1 MEPGLAGILRSV
13 YGGLSIGPR
22 PDGEYMDLVI
32 VESGAKSK
40 TIQKYLGKG
49 WIVEACNG
57 HVRDLPTSRDTKH
70 GKKAM
75 WASTADKLPSPP
87 WEWTENSERTI
98 GKILTKAKDSKVEN
112 IYIATD
118 PDREGEG
125 IGYHVQQVLLESGIS
140 EKKIKR
146 STFHEVTEVAVKQSM
161 EDAGEIN
168 MPMVDAFI
176 ARRILDRIAGF
187 IVSKKLNSFLRL
199 APLSAGRVQSP
210 TLNLVTD
217 REDEINAFIPEEF
230 WNINAEFSSDS
241 KKYTSQ
247 LFKLPNKL
255 SKDFNIKNA
264 DEAKNASDL
273 VRNARGTVDSSRESL
288 LEAVSMTIETNERTL
303 EALQTTNTRVV
314 EAMAAITQ
322 SSQKISGIITL
333 INDIAFQTNL
343 LALNASVEAARAG
356 EHGKG
361 FAVVATEVRK
371 LAHRSAKA
379 SSEIGNLVESSL
391 QNINSGKDFVEK
403 SDEALS
409 SMRKETEEI
418 LQDLKDQSNE
428 NLETILKTVIEFSE
442 MMDNIE
448 AASQEHASGIN
459 QVNQAISEMDL
470 MTQENASMVEQNAT
484 ASHNMAVEAKR
495 LRKMFI
501 SNRGRSLNISE
512 AYNQNLIQSIEGR
525 TFSSSKSLPLHSE
538 KDYRLKNKSTFRT
551 TRDINANDDFK

>member
-1 MEPGLAGILRSV
+1 MIIKRLTIGLQLVFIVMISGIISLVALSYVLIQMQNGFAKDQFLERHERLTSLMANEMAPALHLGDGRIIGKKVKAFVATSEENLILLKAFDLETSEVYEIRKKDKTQPLKTILKNNLINLKEGGSYVKELEDSILIFKPALLAGEELGGFIGILWSKHQLEELQWKLFSRALLFV
-13 YGGLSIGPR
+13 MGVLIIGSPLILFLIR
-22 PDGEYMDLVI
+22 RLI
-32 VESGAKSK
+32 
-40 TIQKYLGKG
+40 
-49 WIVEACNG
+49 
-57 HVRDLPTSRDTKH
+57 TK
-70 GKKAM
+70 
-75 WASTADKLPSPP
+75 PV
-87 WEWTENSERTI
+87 SEM
-98 GKILTKAKDSKVEN
+98 
-112 IYIATD
+112 
-118 PDREGEG
+118 
-125 IGYHVQQVLLESGIS
+125 VLLIDNGSKEIADANDELANRTHRQSS
-140 EKKIKR
+140 SLVE
-146 STFHEVTEVAVKQSM
+146 TAASM
-161 EDAGEIN
+161 EE
-168 MPMVDAFI
+168 MSS
-176 ARRILDRIAGF
+176 
-187 IVSKKLNSFLRL
+187 IVQN
-199 APLSAGRVQSP
+199 
-210 TLNLVTD
+210 
-217 REDEINAFIPEEF
+217 
-230 WNINAEFSSDS
+230 
-241 KKYTSQ
+241 
-247 LFKLPNKL
+247 
-255 SKDFNIKNA
+255 NA